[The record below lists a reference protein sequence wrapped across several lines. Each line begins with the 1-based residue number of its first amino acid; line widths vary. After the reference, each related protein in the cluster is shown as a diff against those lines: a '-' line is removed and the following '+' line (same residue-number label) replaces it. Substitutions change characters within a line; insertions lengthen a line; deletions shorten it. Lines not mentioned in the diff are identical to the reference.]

1 MTNIGIVCEG
11 PTDYI
16 ILKEVIDKIT
26 QNHNYYV
33 QLQPEPDLLGEYGN
47 GWKGIWKWCSD
58 NGTKKEKIIIR

>member
-47 GWKGIWKWCSD
+47 GWKASGS
-58 NGTKKEKIIIR
+58 GAATMERKKKRLL

>member
-33 QLQPEPDLLGEYGN
+33 QLQPEPDLLGEYGKAS
-47 GWKGIWKWCSD
+47 GSGAA
-58 NGTKKEKIIIR
+58 TMERKKKRLL